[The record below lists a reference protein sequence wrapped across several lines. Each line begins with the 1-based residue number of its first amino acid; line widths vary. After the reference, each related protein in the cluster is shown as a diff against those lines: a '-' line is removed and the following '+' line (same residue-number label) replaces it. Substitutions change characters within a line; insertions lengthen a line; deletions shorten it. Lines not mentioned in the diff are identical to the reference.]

1 MQISGQVRA
10 ITQVECNRAPHAPQE
25 TLEMIT
31 DDSPCAPTFL
41 DDDIPAE
48 LPLMVTRH
56 TLRSLGL
63 SLEILKHVDSE
74 PDRKTQTDA
83 GTC

>member
-1 MQISGQVRA
+1 M
-10 ITQVECNRAPHAPQE
+10 N
-25 TLEMIT
+25 T
-31 DDSPCAPTFL
+31 DNSPCVPIFL
-41 DDDIPAE
+41 DDNDGIPAE

-63 SLEILKHVDSE
+63 SLEILKQVDSE

-83 GTC
+83 GIC

>member
-1 MQISGQVRA
+1 M
-10 ITQVECNRAPHAPQE
+10 N
-25 TLEMIT
+25 T
-31 DDSPCAPTFL
+31 DNNPCVPIFL
-41 DDDIPAE
+41 DDDDGTPAE

-56 TLRSLGL
+56 TLSSLGL
-63 SLEILKHVDSE
+63 SLEILKLVDSE

>member
-1 MQISGQVRA
+1 M
-10 ITQVECNRAPHAPQE
+10 N
-25 TLEMIT
+25 T
-31 DDSPCAPTFL
+31 DGSACTPIFL
-41 DDDIPAE
+41 DDDEGLLAE

-63 SLEILKHVDSE
+63 SLEILKQVDSE
-74 PDRKTQTDA
+74 PELKTQTDA

>member
-1 MQISGQVRA
+1 M
-10 ITQVECNRAPHAPQE
+10 N
-25 TLEMIT
+25 T
-31 DDSPCAPTFL
+31 DGSAYTPIFL
-41 DDDIPAE
+41 DDDDGLLAE

-63 SLEILKHVDSE
+63 SLEILKQVDSE
-74 PDRKTQTDA
+74 PEQKTQTDA

>member
-1 MQISGQVRA
+1 M
-10 ITQVECNRAPHAPQE
+10 N
-25 TLEMIT
+25 T
-31 DDSPCAPTFL
+31 DNNPCVPIFL
-41 DDDIPAE
+41 DDDDGIPTE

-56 TLRSLGL
+56 TLSSLGL
-63 SLEILKHVDSE
+63 SLEILKQVDSE

>member
-1 MQISGQVRA
+1 MNTDNSPG
-10 ITQVECNRAPHAPQE
+10 AP
-25 TLEMIT
+25 I
-31 DDSPCAPTFL
+31 FL
-41 DDDIPAE
+41 DDDDGIPAE

-63 SLEILKHVDSE
+63 SLKILKQADSE
-74 PDRKTQTDA
+74 PEQKTQTDA

>member
-1 MQISGQVRA
+1 M
-10 ITQVECNRAPHAPQE
+10 NN
-25 TLEMIT
+25 
-31 DDSPCAPTFL
+31 DDSPYTPIFL

-48 LPLMVTRH
+48 LPLMVTRY

-63 SLEILKHVDSE
+63 SLAILNDADSE
-74 PDRKTQTDA
+74 PTQKTQTDA

>member
-1 MQISGQVRA
+1 M
-10 ITQVECNRAPHAPQE
+10 N
-25 TLEMIT
+25 T
-31 DDSPCAPTFL
+31 DGSACIPIFL
-41 DDDIPAE
+41 DDDDGLPAE

-63 SLEILKHVDSE
+63 SLKILKQADSE
-74 PDRKTQTDA
+74 PEQKTQTDT